1 MAWWV
6 TKALYVIITHYSV
19 HFKKQVDHSLQ
30 WKAGEEAGVLIIL
43 LLLDWDCMAWWATK
57 ALNGII
63 THYSVYFKKKL
74 DHGLQCKAGEIHS
87 WLLNYSSFTWLTA
100 EHGGL
105 QKHYVELSLIIR
117 WLIISSIIVLLISI
131 LIVVKWTTEKVNC
144 LKEFGHIYVYR
155 PYDLW
160 RSNSQYQQKKT
171 DSLELFEGLIED
183 KLINILVLPC
193 DRSSIKATKLKYQE
207 LFGKFFSLPIPRF
220 KN

>member
-1 MAWWV
+1 
-6 TKALYVIITHYSV
+6 
-19 HFKKQVDHSLQ
+19 
-30 WKAGEEAGVLIIL
+30 
-43 LLLDWDCMAWWATK
+43 MAWWATK

-63 THYSVYFKKKL
+63 THYSVYFKKQL
-74 DHGLQCKAGEIHS
+74 DHGLQCKADEIYS

-105 QKHYVELSLIIR
+105 QKHYAELSLITR
-117 WLIISSIIVLLISI
+117 WLIILSIIVLPISI

-144 LKEFGHIYVYR
+144 LKEFDHIYVYR

-160 RSNSQYQQKKT
+160 RSNSHINKKKT
-171 DSLELFEGLIED
+171 DSLELFGLIED

-207 LFGKFFSLPIPRF
+207 LFRKFFSLSIPRF